1 MKIISL
7 IVAEDDQDDQLLIKE
22 AFEEC
27 GIDTKDIIFVE
38 NGEILLETLEAVD
51 NESSLILLDLNMPKK
66 DGREALMEIRANE
79 KTKHIPIIILS
90 TSDQKEDIKFTY
102 KHGANTYF
110 SKPATFEELVRL
122 CGSLKDYWM
131 DKASF

>member
-27 GIDTKDIIFVE
+27 DFDTKDIIFVQD
-38 NGEILLETLEAVD
+38 GEELIQTLGSTE
-51 NESSLILLDLNMPKK
+51 NESSIILLDLNMPKK

-79 KTKHIPIIILS
+79 KTKHIPVIILS

-110 SKPATFEELVRL
+110 SKPSTFDELVAL
-122 CGSLKDYWM
+122 CATVKKYWM
-131 DKASF
+131 EKASL